1 MPNRPRTMSTARAV
15 GGAVAAATFVA
26 VTSPSAAGAPPDR
39 SGYLTD
45 DDAFITIA
53 SGVPAGASVT
63 PIISSGETLGSFEF
77 QGLPDGIGIRSG
89 TAPHTADVYVAHEQT
104 TVPFFGT
111 ADFQDASVSKLTL
124 STVGGPGRAGV
135 LGAEVALSPDQGFL
149 RFCSAG
155 MVGPAEGFDNDVY
168 VTGEETDDT
177 GLTVPDAAPYGP
189 DPFPGDGT
197 RQGGYAVVLDT
208 ASGESTHVAGL
219 GRLNHENTI
228 ALPGYDD
235 IAMLTTDDTFN
246 RPSAQVYMYRADDQS
261 SVFADEGHLWAFRAT
276 GKNGA
281 AVDPADP
288 FNDANDYGDVQ
299 PGDDLTGEFI
309 PVPDDI
315 ARGLTDDQLPQAALE
330 SWSNANNVFQ
340 FVRAEDITYDKNDP
354 HVVYMADTGGTGVVP
369 DPATGRLTRGP
380 GDGISPNGA
389 IFRFEFDDDNPTVVT
404 SFSKL
409 AQGDDPDA
417 GAYVPFVS
425 PDNVDTSHN
434 SLMVQEDTSNARV
447 WQHRLRQGTWAT
459 VATVN
464 DPEGES
470 SGIVDA
476 SEWFGGGT
484 WLLDVQAH
492 GTYVRESLEDGV
504 LYKLE
509 SGQLML
515 LKIPGS

>member
-1 MPNRPRTMSTARAV
+1 MPIRSRTTTTARAV

-26 VTSPSAAGAPPDR
+26 ITSSSALGATDR

-45 DDAFITIA
+45 DEAFITIA
-53 SGVPAGASVT
+53 PGVPAGASVT
-63 PIISSGETLGSFEF
+63 PIISSGDTLGSFEF
-77 QGLPDGIGIRSG
+77 QGLPDGIGVHSG
-89 TAPHTADVYVAHEQT
+89 AAPHSVDVYVAHEQT
-104 TVPFFGT
+104 TVPFFDT

-124 STVGGPGRAGV
+124 STVGGPGRGGV
-135 LGAEVALSPDQGFL
+135 LDAEVALSPDQGFL

-155 MVGPAEGFDNDVY
+155 MVGRAEGFDNDVF
-168 VTGEETDDT
+168 VTGEETDDA
-177 GLTVPDAAPYGP
+177 GLAVPGAAPYGP

-197 RQGGYAVVLDT
+197 RQGGYAVVVDT
-208 ASGESTHVAGL
+208 ATGNSTHVPGV

-228 ALPGYDD
+228 ALPGYDS

-246 RPSAQVYMYRADDQS
+246 RPSAQVYMYRAADQA

-288 FNDANDYGDVQ
+288 FNGANDYGDVV

-309 PVPDDI
+309 RVPDDV
-315 ARGLTDDQLPQAALE
+315 ARGLTEDELPQTALE
-330 SWSNANNVFQ
+330 SWSNAHNVFQ

-369 DPATGRLTRGP
+369 DPATGRLTRGS
-380 GDGISPNGA
+380 GNGVSPNGA
-389 IFRFEFDDDNPTVVT
+389 IFRFEFDDDNPTAVT

-409 AQGDDPDA
+409 AQGDNPDA

-434 SLMVQEDTSNARV
+434 SLMVQEDTSDARV
-447 WQHRLRQGTWAT
+447 WQHRLRQGTWRT

-476 SEWFGGGT
+476 SAWFGGGT

-492 GTYVRESLEDGV
+492 GTNVRESLEDGV